1 MLSKRHHRKTTRPKR
16 YVVFKRLFLFFCTRL
31 LLVFRNDDDDAPDS
45 RSKKDD
51 DDDGL
56 LLLLVVVVV
65 VVYYVVYSTRKF
77 ELEKTRFWCR
87 DLLRAPRD
95 STRSTLEEEKN
106 EYKKTKR
113 RPIYLWAKDDDG
125 VVVPRRPSWRPVRRT
140 RLAGRTRARRRPVCT
155 SFLIIVQICVVFF
168 LCVFCSIEKDS

>member
-1 MLSKRHHRKTTRPKR
+1 M
-16 YVVFKRLFLFFCTRL
+16 
-31 LLVFRNDDDDAPDS
+31 FRNDDDDAPDS

-56 LLLLVVVVV
+56 LLLLLVVV
-65 VVYYVVYSTRKF
+65 VVYYVVHSTRKF

-125 VVVPRRPSWRPVRRT
+125 VVVPRLDYSPN
-140 RLAGRTRARRRPVCT
+140 LCGLFFVC
-155 SFLIIVQICVVFF
+155 
-168 LCVFCSIEKDS
+168 FCGEEKDARFL